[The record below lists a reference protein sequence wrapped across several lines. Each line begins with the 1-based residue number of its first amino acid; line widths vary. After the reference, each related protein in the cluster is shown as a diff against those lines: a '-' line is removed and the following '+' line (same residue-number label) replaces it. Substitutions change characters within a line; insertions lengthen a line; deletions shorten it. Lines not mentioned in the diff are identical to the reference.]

1 MTTARPDLVIR
12 GGTVVTDTW
21 SGAATVTVAAGRI
34 TGVLDPAADVAGAD
48 HERIRTTIAAAGTL
62 CRRRTTDIGG

>member
-21 SGAATVTVAAGRI
+21 SGAATVAVAGGRV
-34 TGVLDPAADVAGAD
+34 TGLLDPAA
-48 HERIRTTIAAAGTL
+48 EPGTSPEPR
-62 CRRRTTDIGG
+62 CSTPRGCW

>member
-21 SGAATVTVAAGRI
+21 SGAATVTVAGGRI
-34 TGVLDPAADVAGAD
+34 TGVLDPAA
-48 HERIRTTIAAAGTL
+48 E
-62 CRRRTTDIGG
+62 RRRAPRCSTPPGCW